1 MHTSNLYKKILLLF
15 SLIIF
20 TTNSNATEN
29 FKKLDKPRIFPKEN
43 ILDENAKPIILK
55 FNENFRKNGYVIN
68 FWATWCVPC
77 KKELPDLSLLKSKIK
92 K

>member
-43 ILDENAKPIILK
+43 ILDENAKPII
-55 FNENFRKNGYVIN
+55 
-68 FWATWCVPC
+68 
-77 KKELPDLSLLKSKIK
+77 KKALDLAKLI
-92 K
+92 